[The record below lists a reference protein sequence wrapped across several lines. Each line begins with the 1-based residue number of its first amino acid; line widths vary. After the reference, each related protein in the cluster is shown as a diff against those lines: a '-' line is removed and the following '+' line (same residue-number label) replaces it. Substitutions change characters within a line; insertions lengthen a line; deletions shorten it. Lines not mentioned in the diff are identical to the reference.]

1 MQRGGFVLGQG
12 ITNGGPVGAGFVS
25 GEMGG
30 DSASA

>member
-1 MQRGGFVLGQG
+1 MRSGGLAEGRG

-30 DSASA
+30 DLVGV